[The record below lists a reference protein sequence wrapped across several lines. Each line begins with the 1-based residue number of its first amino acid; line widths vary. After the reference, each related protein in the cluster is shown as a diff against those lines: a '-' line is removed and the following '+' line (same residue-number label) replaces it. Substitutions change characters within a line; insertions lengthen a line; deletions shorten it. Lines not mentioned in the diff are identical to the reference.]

1 MPSEM
6 EKQFAVLK
14 EKYIVS
20 LPEKIGEIR
29 ELWDSQCEGKDISRL
44 DEFHRM
50 VHSLTGSSATL
61 GVMEISEQSK
71 ILESCI
77 SQNMTDGDFFS
88 PSSLDE
94 IERMLGSLENIDTS
108 VTLKIQK

>member
-1 MPSEM
+1 M
-6 EKQFAVLK
+6 EKQLAMLK

-20 LPEKIGEIR
+20 LPGKIGEMR
-29 ELWDSQCEGKDISRL
+29 ELWDSQCEEKDTSRVG
-44 DEFHRM
+44 EFHRM

-77 SQNMTDGDFFS
+77 SQHMTADDFFS

-94 IERMLGSLENIDTS
+94 IERMLGSLEGVMNRIS
-108 VTLKIQK
+108 